1 MAITSTRTGSVLVAA
16 TLVGATGVAAAPA
29 AAAPVAVGAGTT
41 SLTLTSA
48 TAKALKGLGVSA
60 TVIRPGS
67 AKGATLAFPVTG
79 GRIDPKT
86 AVGTLNHRG
95 GLRLKKGGRQVRLT
109 DFRVTVGRRSTI
121 SAKVNGGARASVFAL
136 VVGKARVASSGAE
149 ARVSRLRVHL
159 TTAGAG
165 ALNATFRTHAFR
177 SRQLIA
183 SARTAVLPSSV
194 ELTGGSTALTLDPG
208 TAQALTG
215 LGVAVAP
222 AAGATANA
230 DGSVAFPISGG
241 RLSSRTFAGDIAH
254 TGGLTL
260 TAGAKTVT
268 LKDFRIGV
276 DSTPS
281 LSADVG
287 GQRVEIVDL
296 DLADLQA
303 TLTGRRVVLDGA
315 KATLTQTAA
324 TALNQA
330 FGTTALK
337 AGLPLG
343 VATVTGTLG

>member
-1 MAITSTRTGSVLVAA
+1 MAIKSTRTRSALVAA
-16 TLVGATGVAAAPA
+16 TLAGAAGVAAAPA
-29 AAAPVAVGAGTT
+29 SAAPVAVGTGTT

-60 TVIRPGS
+60 TVIGPGT

-109 DFRVTVGRRSTI
+109 DFRVTVGRTSTI

-136 VVGKARVASSGAE
+136 VVGKAKIASSGAE
-149 ARVSRLRVHL
+149 TRVSRLRVHL
-159 TTAGAG
+159 TTTGAG

-183 SARTAVLPSSV
+183 SAKTAVLPAAV
-194 ELTGGSTALTLDPG
+194 DLEGGSTSLTLDPG

-230 DGSVAFPISGG
+230 DGSIAFPISGG
-241 RLSSRTFAGDIAH
+241 RLSTRTFAGQVAH
-254 TGGLTL
+254 SGGLTF
-260 TAGAKTVT
+260 TAGAKAVT
-268 LKDFRIGV
+268 LKDFRIDI

-287 GQRVEIVDL
+287 GQRVEIVAL

-303 TLTGRRVVLDGA
+303 TLTGRRVVLAGA
-315 KATLTQTAA
+315 KASLTEAAA
-324 TALNQA
+324 TALNGA

-343 VATVTGTLG
+343 VATVSGDLG